1 MSAVNDMATVYLLI
15 LFEILI
21 DIYASSNGNKEFKE
35 FSNQPSSQVHR
46 NVAKMQSCRPQALKT
61 Q

>member
-1 MSAVNDMATVYLLI
+1 VNDMATVYLLI
-15 LFEILI
+15 LFEIL
-21 DIYASSNGNKEFKE
+21 IYASSNGNKEFKE

>member
-1 MSAVNDMATVYLLI
+1 VSAVNDMATVYLLI
-15 LFEILI
+15 LFEIL
-21 DIYASSNGNKEFKE
+21 IYASSNGNKEFKE

-46 NVAKMQSCRPQALKT
+46 NVAKMQSCRPQALKI

>member
-15 LFEILI
+15 LFEIL
-21 DIYASSNGNKEFKE
+21 IYASSNGNKEFKE